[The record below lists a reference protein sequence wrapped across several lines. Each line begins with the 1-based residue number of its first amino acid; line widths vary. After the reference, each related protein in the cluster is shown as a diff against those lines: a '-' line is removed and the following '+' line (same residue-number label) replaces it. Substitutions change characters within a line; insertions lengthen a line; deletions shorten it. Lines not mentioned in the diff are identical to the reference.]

1 MMSDRLPPSE
11 QAQAQTPRSFRWRL
25 LPASILGAIGL
36 FHVVSSSGWAFFAIF
51 YNIQHGW
58 VVVDPVDP
66 RTSPWALCH
75 FNLSLWQIHFW
86 FGVTG
91 ITSAWAW
98 LRGRWFI
105 ASGTMLLMPLLVLL
119 LRIVFTWYDA
129 PKIG

>member
-25 LPASILGAIGL
+25 LPASILGTIGL
-36 FHVVSSSGWAFFAIF
+36 FHVVYSSGLALFAIL

-66 RTSPWALCH
+66 RATPWALCH

-86 FGVTG
+86 FGVAA

-105 ASGTMLLMPLLVLL
+105 ACGTMLLMPLWVLL
-119 LRIVFTWYDA
+119 MRMVLTWYD
-129 PKIG
+129 PVR